1 MDSLTQ
7 IVLGASVAEAT
18 LGKKIGNKA
27 IILGAIAGTIPDLD
41 IVTRFFVDDLT
52 ASVMHRGFSH
62 SLIFPFVAALI
73 LAWILKKIYSS
84 YTHVSFN
91 DWFKMF
97 FLAIITHPLL
107 DAQTTWGTQLFW
119 PFEWRVAVENIFI
132 IDPIYTLPFLTFLIL
147 TAFQDRLSKKRR
159 LFNSLGL
166 IISSAYLLITLS
178 FKGVAHYNIAKGL
191 EENNI
196 EYKDINTRATY
207 FNSILWSSQIE
218 LEDSYIFT
226 YYSLFDKSKPIFT
239 KKFPKN
245 HNMLQPFIDEKK
257 IQQLIIL
264 SNGHYLMTNEND
276 ELIFW
281 NLKLGLKGFDENA
294 SPYIWSYV
302 IKNNNGKIFFDEKNE
317 KMDALKIQERRSFR
331 NNRNYSKE
339 FSAFY
344 ERLKGI

>member
-1 MDSLTQ
+1 
-7 IVLGASVAEAT
+7 
-18 LGKKIGNKA
+18 
-27 IILGAIAGTIPDLD
+27 
-41 IVTRFFVDDLT
+41 
-52 ASVMHRGFSH
+52 
-62 SLIFPFVAALI
+62 
-73 LAWILKKIYSS
+73 
-84 YTHVSFN
+84 
-91 DWFKMF
+91 
-97 FLAIITHPLL
+97 
-107 DAQTTWGTQLFW
+107 
-119 PFEWRVAVENIFI
+119 
-132 IDPIYTLPFLTFLIL
+132 
-147 TAFQDRLSKKRR
+147 
-159 LFNSLGL
+159 
-166 IISSAYLLITLS
+166 
-178 FKGVAHYNIAKGL
+178 
-191 EENNI
+191 
-196 EYKDINTRATY
+196 
-207 FNSILWSSQIE
+207 LWSSQIE

-302 IKNNNGKIFFDEKNE
+302 IKNNNGEILFDEKNE